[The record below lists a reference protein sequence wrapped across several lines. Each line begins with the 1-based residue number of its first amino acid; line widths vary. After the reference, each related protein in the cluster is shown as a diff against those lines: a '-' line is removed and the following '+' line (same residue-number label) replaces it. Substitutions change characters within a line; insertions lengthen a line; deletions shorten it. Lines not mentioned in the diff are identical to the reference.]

1 MRQGGAPRGSP
12 ASRFIHVT
20 MRQSASKVW
29 QHHGFAAIAEADGQG
44 HRVKNDCMQKA
55 AR

>member
-1 MRQGGAPRGSP
+1 MR
-12 ASRFIHVT
+12 H
-20 MRQSASKVW
+20 SAGKVW

-44 HRVKNDCMQKA
+44 HGAKNDRMQKA